1 MFKQLPVKKEYL
13 FIVSVVVL
21 LLISYQLAF
30 KKTIEVWQINK
41 QLNAQI
47 AQASD
52 LSTQPAYL
60 DRKNANLSK
69 IIGFYKTDT
78 VAFRSNTINTIS
90 SITEKENVK
99 LSEVP
104 LQDPLYHNDKFIIQK
119 LSFEGDFFALIKV
132 IDQLQATKNIG
143 EIRSCTFKT
152 VVNKSTNRDV
162 KQLFVEVYFMI
173 VR

>member
-1 MFKQLPVKKEYL
+1 MLKQLPFKKEYL
-13 FIVSVVVL
+13 FIVSVIIL

-30 KKTIEVWQINK
+30 KKTVEAWQINK
-41 QLNAQI
+41 QLKVQI

-52 LSTQPAYL
+52 LSIQPAYL

-78 VAFRSNTINTIS
+78 AGFRSNIISTIS
-90 SITEKENVK
+90 LIAEKQNVK

-119 LSFEGDFFALIKV
+119 LSFEGDFFDLAKV
-132 IDQLQATKNIG
+132 LDQLEKTKGIG
-143 EIRSCTFKT
+143 VSRSVSFKKMKGNPNNNVDKLT
-152 VVNKSTNRDV
+152 LD
-162 KQLFVEVYFMI
+162 VYFETI
-173 VR
+173 K